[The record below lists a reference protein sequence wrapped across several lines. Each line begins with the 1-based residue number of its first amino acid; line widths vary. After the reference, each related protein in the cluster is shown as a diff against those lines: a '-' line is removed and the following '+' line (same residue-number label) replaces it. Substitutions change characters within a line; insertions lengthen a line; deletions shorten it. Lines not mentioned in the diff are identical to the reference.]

1 MNNREI
7 SSIFEHIAD
16 ILEIKEDNVFKIRA
30 YRTAA
35 GNINGLSRQ
44 LSEIYGEDPSLLDN
58 IPGIGK
64 DLKAKIIEM
73 VTTGHLEFYTRL
85 IKEFPRGFLD
95 LLDIS
100 GLGPKK
106 LKKLADELKI
116 KDVDSLEK
124 ACKKGELENIA
135 GMGKKTQEKILKS
148 IEHFRKREGRMLLH
162 RAGDIA
168 DDIVKYLS
176 GSENFKKIEKAGS
189 LRRGRETVGDIDIL
203 ALVKDA
209 DKAMERFT
217 TYPGVENL
225 IAGGG
230 TKSSVKIS
238 EGPQVDLR
246 IVDSGCFG
254 AALVYFT
261 GSKQHNIKIRKIA
274 KDKGFKVSEYGV
286 FKLSGDGEEKLVAGR
301 TEKELYATLGMEWIP
316 PELREDRGEIEASLG
331 GELPPRLIEAGDIK
345 GDLHMHTLDSD
356 GRMTVEEMAEAAKNR
371 GYKYIAI
378 TNHSKLVRVSGGLDE
393 KGLLKHVED
402 IRKRASKIKAIEIL
416 TGVEVDVLKDG
427 KLDLEDYVLEGL
439 DIVIAA
445 IHSNFSMSKEKQTDR
460 VLRAM
465 DNKHVNMLAH
475 PSGRLITKRSPLEL
489 DMDKIFRK
497 AAENNVILEIN
508 THGDRI
514 DLNDVHSKRAKELG
528 AKFAINTDS
537 HDAAQMGDMVY
548 GVITARRG
556 WLEKKD
562 VINTLTTEKLKKL
575 LGAGK

>member
-7 SSIFEHIAD
+7 SSIFQHIAD
-16 ILEIKEDNVFKIRA
+16 ILEIKGDNVFKIRA

-35 GNINGLSRQ
+35 INVSGLSRQ
-44 LSEIYGEDPSLLDN
+44 LSEIYEEAPALLDN

-85 IKEFPRGFLD
+85 VKEFPGGFLD

-106 LKKLADELKI
+106 LKKLRDELGI
-116 KDVDSLEK
+116 KDVNSLEK
-124 ACKKGELENIA
+124 ACEKGKLESID
-135 GMGKKTQEKILKS
+135 GMGKKTQEKILQA
-148 IEHFRKREGRMLLH
+148 IVHFRKREGRMLLP
-162 RAGDIA
+162 RAEAIAGDI
-168 DDIVKYLS
+168 IKYLAGS
-176 GSENFKKIEKAGS
+176 GNFKKTEKAGS
-189 LRRGRETVGDIDIL
+189 LRRGQETVGDIDIL
-203 ALVKDA
+203 AVVKNA
-209 DKAMERFT
+209 DKAMDIFT
-217 TYPGVENL
+217 SYPGIENL
-225 IAGGG
+225 IARGP
-230 TKSSVKIS
+230 TKSSVKLS

-246 IVDSGCFG
+246 IVDGGCFG

-274 KDKGFKVSEYGV
+274 KDKGCKISEYGV
-286 FKLSGDGEEKLVAGR
+286 FKLSGGGAEKFVAGR
-301 TEKELYATLGMEWIP
+301 TEKDLYARLGMEWIP
-316 PELREDRGEIEASLG
+316 PELREDRGEIEASLR
-331 GELPPRLIEAGDIK
+331 GELPGKLIKTEDIK
-345 GDLHMHTLDSD
+345 GDLHIHTLDSD
-356 GRMTVEEMAEAAKNR
+356 GRMTVEEMAEAAKKK

-393 KGLLKHVED
+393 KRLLKHIED
-402 IRKRASKIKAIEIL
+402 IRKRALKIKGIEIL
-416 TGVEVDVLKDG
+416 AGVEVDVLKDG

-445 IHSNFSMSKEKQTDR
+445 IHSNFSMSKEDQTAR

-497 AAENNVILEIN
+497 AVENNIILEIN

-514 DLNDVHSKRAKELG
+514 DLNDVHSKRAREMG

-537 HDAAQMGDMVY
+537 HDIAQMDDMVY

-562 VINTLTTEKLKKL
+562 VINTRGPDEVRKFLAARK
-575 LGAGK
+575 

>member
-35 GNINGLSRQ
+35 SNISGLSRQ
-44 LSEIYGEDPSLLDN
+44 LSEIYEEDPALLDN

-106 LKKLADELKI
+106 LKKLADELNI
-116 KDVDSLEK
+116 KDVNSLEK
-124 ACKKGELENIA
+124 ACEKGELENIS
-135 GMGKKTQEKILKS
+135 GMGKKTQEKMLQAIA
-148 IEHFRKREGRMLLH
+148 HFRKREGRMLLP

-168 DDIVKYLS
+168 DDIIKYLS
-176 GSENFKKIEKAGS
+176 GSGNFKKIEKAGS
-189 LRRGRETVGDIDIL
+189 LRRGQETVGDIDLL
-203 ALVKDA
+203 AVVKDA

-217 TYPGVENL
+217 SYPGVENL
-225 IAGGG
+225 IARGT
-230 TKSSVKIS
+230 TKSSVKLS

-246 IVDSGCFG
+246 IVDGGCFG

-274 KDKGFKVSEYGV
+274 KDKGCKVSEYGV
-286 FKLSGDGEEKLVAGR
+286 FKLNGAGEEKFVAGR
-301 TEKELYATLGMEWIP
+301 TEKELYTRLGMEWIP
-316 PELREDRGEIEASLG
+316 PELREERGEIEAALK
-331 GELPPRLIEAGDIK
+331 GELPARLIKTEDIK

-356 GRMTVEEMAEAAKNR
+356 GRMTVEEMAEAAKKK

-378 TNHSKLVRVSGGLDE
+378 TNHSKLVRVSGGMDE
-393 KGLLKHVED
+393 KRLLKHIED
-402 IRKRASKIKAIEIL
+402 IRKRALKIKGIEIL
-416 TGVEVDVLKDG
+416 AGVEVDILKDG

-445 IHSNFSMSKEKQTDR
+445 IHSNFSMSKEDQTAR

-475 PSGRLITKRSPLEL
+475 PSGRLITRRSPMEL
-489 DMDKIFRK
+489 DMDRIFRK
-497 AAENNVILEIN
+497 AVENNIILEIN

-514 DLNDVHSKRAKELG
+514 DLNDVHSKRAKEMG

-537 HDAAQMGDMVY
+537 HDAAQMGGVAY

-562 VINTLTTEKLKKL
+562 VINTCSPDKVRKILASRK
-575 LGAGK
+575 